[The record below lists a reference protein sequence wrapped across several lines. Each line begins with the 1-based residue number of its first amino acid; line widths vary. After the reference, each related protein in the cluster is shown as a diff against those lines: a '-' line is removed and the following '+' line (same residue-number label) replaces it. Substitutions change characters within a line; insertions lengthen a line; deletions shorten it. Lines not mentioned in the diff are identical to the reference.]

1 MQNILSDMCSHT
13 RTKPTLFKLKNN
25 AYAVFLHTLLIWI
38 QKCGRNVNGLSGYWI
53 YNSLQDWHK
62 LLHFWS
68 PSKIRRVIKALEDMG
83 VLLSKKV
90 NAHKWNHT
98 KWYTVDMERLEE
110 ILKDPLYTN
119 TVSCD
124 DTKQNIEK
132 KRVDLS
138 AQNEQIITINKYTL
152 INSSNK
158 EEVDFEYLVWR
169 GSNPTSNQY
178 ETQKTSGRIAHHYFE
193 HGINSTNTVA
203 QMIHIWNGNV
213 PDVQITTVT
222 TNGYTTIKTPAKLL
236 ELLKTH
242 FKNDLDIWATY
253 AKKVAS
259 SGYLMGKINKGFKP
273 RFAFLTR
280 SDVIQ
285 KVQQGEYG
293 VIASNLKQEE
303 PQISEHVTKSET
315 KDQRF
320 DQHTPACEVHN
331 EANKGLEHK
340 ENPITRNNSK
350 KLKQQNKK
358 PTQEEQQEL
367 QTMKDVWDETF
378 KHSGNPI
385 PFYASGKNQEIL
397 LNIWNK
403 HFSKDKEKWRAYAIA
418 VNSSSFLMGEKKK
431 TFRANFSWLIQEET
445 IQRIQGGDY
454 GIGDREL
461 DMNKIEANKTK
472 KVKEIANAVTE
483 KLSSMIQKE
492 ESKEEFNNY
501 LISKQY
507 QQDGD
512 KYGLSNQIHP
522 MVSTVSLVHNTDY
535 KHMYNHLYDSYIM
548 KKHSNVSLVDLKSNI
563 MKKLSEKQ
571 DMASLRAIEY
581 KIRTTEVLTTLATE
595 RYISSGCLL

>member
-1 MQNILSDMCSHT
+1 MMQNILSDVYSHA
-13 RTKPTLFKLKNN
+13 RIKPKLFKLKKN
-25 AYAVFLHTLLIWI
+25 AYAVLLHTLLIWI

-53 YNSLQDWHK
+53 YNSLQGWHK
-62 LLHFWS
+62 LLQFWS
-68 PSKIRRVIKALEDMG
+68 PSKIRRVIKALEDIG
-83 VLLSKKV
+83 VLLSKQV
-90 NAHKWNHT
+90 NAYKWNHT

-110 ILKDPLYTN
+110 ILRDPLYTN

-132 KRVDLS
+132 KRADRS
-138 AQNEQIITINKYTL
+138 AQNEQIITINNYTI
-152 INSSNK
+152 INSSN
-158 EEVDFEYLVWR
+158 EEEDNFKCEYLIKK
-169 GSNPTSNQY
+169 GPAPSTKQSKTPTTQTTEQ
-178 ETQKTSGRIAHHYFE
+178 ETI
-193 HGINSTNTVA
+193 A
-203 QMIHIWNGNV
+203 QMINLWNSNV

-259 SGYLMGKINKGFKP
+259 SGYLMGKVSNGFKP

-280 SDVIQ
+280 EDVIH

-293 VIASNLKQEE
+293 VIASNLEQEE
-303 PQISEHVTKSET
+303 PQVSERESEAQGSDLPVYQVANMPNNTKELEE
-315 KDQRF
+315 QPR
-320 DQHTPACEVHN
+320 
-331 EANKGLEHK
+331 NKPHK
-340 ENPITRNNSK
+340 KQSK
-350 KLKQQNKK
+350 ILS
-358 PTQEEQQEL
+358 QEEQQDL
-367 QTMKDVWDETF
+367 KTMKEEWNEAF
-378 KHSGNPI
+378 KHSCNPI
-385 PFYASGKNQEIL
+385 PFYASGKNQGQL
-397 LNIWNK
+397 LYIWNK
-403 HFSKDKEKWRAYAIA
+403 YFSKDKEKWKAYAIA

-461 DMNKIEANKTK
+461 DMNKIEANKTQK
-472 KVKEIANAVTE
+472 IKEIANAVTE

-512 KYGLSNQIHP
+512 KYGISNKIHP

-535 KHMYNHLYDSYIM
+535 KHMYNHLYDSYTM

-595 RYISSGCLL
+595 RFISSGCVV